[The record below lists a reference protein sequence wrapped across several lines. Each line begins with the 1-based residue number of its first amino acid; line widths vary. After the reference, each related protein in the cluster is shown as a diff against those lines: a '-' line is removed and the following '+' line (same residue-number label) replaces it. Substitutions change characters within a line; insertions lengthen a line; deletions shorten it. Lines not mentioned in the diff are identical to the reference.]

1 MVIDVKLNKF
11 FPEYENPAL
20 DLGRNIKQPTR
31 SVLSDDILL
40 TMKHEIDNDF
50 KALSEQNDISR
61 IIEFN
66 NEKNIKNH

>member
-11 FPEYENPAL
+11 FPEYESPAL
-20 DLGRNIKQPTR
+20 DLGRNIRQPAR

-50 KALSEQNDISR
+50 KVLSEQNDISR
-61 IIEFN
+61 IIELN
-66 NEKNIKNH
+66 NKSNIKNH